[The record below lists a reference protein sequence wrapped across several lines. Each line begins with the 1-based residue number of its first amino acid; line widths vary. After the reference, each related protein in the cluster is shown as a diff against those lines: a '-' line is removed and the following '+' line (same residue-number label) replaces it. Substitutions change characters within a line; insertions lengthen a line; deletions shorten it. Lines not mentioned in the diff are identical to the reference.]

1 VTPWGAQVDPWMPVT
16 DDMIEV
22 DPWVPITDDM
32 IEVVW
37 HA

>member
-1 VTPWGAQVDPWMPVT
+1 MDPWMPVT